1 MTTRWQ
7 TARKFTMETTGKTK
21 RSFRVVETSKGLMN
35 QTNFSENHCIQVID
49 QYASRKV
56 FLHIDKLSES

>member
-1 MTTRWQ
+1 
-7 TARKFTMETTGKTK
+7 METTGKTK
-21 RSFRVVETSKGLMN
+21 RSFPIVETSKGLMN